1 MDQKEEDF
9 YNNEVFAQAEVVP
22 HPKDQNRS
30 ALILMQ
36 SFHLLSDE
44 DVPANE
50 TSRDVEQ

>member
-30 ALILMQ
+30 ALILTQ

-44 DVPANE
+44 DVPLKE
-50 TSRDVEQ
+50 TSTEGEQ